1 MEALIVR
8 IDLYQGSYAANAN
21 YNKEQLSA
29 PFPHLDPVPF
39 IISRPPDSFMPKN
52 DRMSKMLS
60 LVLLGS
66 LLVAACRKPGNEPQ
80 KDEIPSKI
88 VVTDLGAATGPLV
101 SASIGVQGGE
111 LATADGK
118 LKIIVPAGAVTANQT
133 FSIQPVE
140 NTFRQGKSFRNAFR
154 LLPGGTTFSRPVIVV
169 MQYDPAEITS
179 GAEDILQVAY
189 QDETGGWKA
198 IPSAL
203 DKTSHTLTVQATHFS
218 DYVFYEQF
226 ELFSNKDVVF
236 AGEKAKFKLGL
247 QVALAGSHDD
257 MLEPMETYITSEF
270 DRGQENT
277 YSPVLGG
284 YVTMVK
290 DWKVVTGGGTVVGKK
305 NGNKFDSEAEYTA
318 PTEVSAAREVIIE
331 VTLEGAEPIA
341 DPSAPGGKRK
351 PGPLVLRKTLKL
363 VPETYAVL
371 TFKGQD
377 YLFTDGL
384 TVATHFGQTTIF
396 AASTEL
402 HMDIDFTVGAQAAGA
417 YPCGQAESGNGKAT
431 VLFSYVSSGRSLVAT
446 STYCELQNG
455 TTVQKYSSSS
465 VNITR
470 FAAPGEIVE
479 GKWTGTLYQEK
490 PNTADCKFDPIT
502 VGVQFRIRRQS

>member
-1 MEALIVR
+1 
-8 IDLYQGSYAANAN
+8 
-21 YNKEQLSA
+21 
-29 PFPHLDPVPF
+29 
-39 IISRPPDSFMPKN
+39 
-52 DRMSKMLS
+52 MSKMLS

-66 LLVAACRKPGNEPQ
+66 LLVTACRKPGNEPQ
-80 KDEIPSKI
+80 KDEIPSDI
-88 VVTDLGAATGPLV
+88 VVTGQGDPTGPLV

-111 LATADGK
+111 LTTADGK

-140 NTFRQGKSFRNAFR
+140 NTFRQGKNFRNAFR
-154 LLPGGTTFSRPVIVV
+154 LLPAVTTFSRPVIVV

-198 IPSAL
+198 VPSAL
-203 DKTSHTLTVQATHFS
+203 DKRAHTLTVQATHFS
-218 DYVFYEQF
+218 DYVYYEQF

-236 AGEKAKFKLGL
+236 AGEKVKFKLGL
-247 QVALAGSHDD
+247 QVALSSSHND

-270 DRGQENT
+270 DRGKENT

-284 YVTMVK
+284 YVTTVK
-290 DWKVVTGGGTVVGKK
+290 DWKVVTGGGTVLGMK

-318 PTEVSAAREVIIE
+318 PTEVTAAREVVIE

-351 PGPLVLRKTLKL
+351 PGPLVLRKTMKL

-396 AASTEL
+396 AASSEL
-402 HMDIDFTVGAQAAGA
+402 HMDIDFTVGAQAAGV

-431 VLFSYVSSGRSLVAT
+431 VLFSYVSGGTYIEAN
-446 STYCELQNG
+446 STYCELQSG
-455 TTVQKYSSSS
+455 VAVAKYSSSS
-465 VNITR
+465 VHITR

-479 GKWTGTLYQEK
+479 GKWAGTLYQEK
-490 PNTADCKFDPIT
+490 PNTTGCKFDPIT